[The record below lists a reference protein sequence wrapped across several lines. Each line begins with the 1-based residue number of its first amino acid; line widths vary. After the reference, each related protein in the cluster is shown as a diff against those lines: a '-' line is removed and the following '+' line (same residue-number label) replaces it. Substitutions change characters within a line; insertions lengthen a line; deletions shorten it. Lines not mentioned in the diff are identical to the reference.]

1 MSIAPPK
8 ITAVRTHQEQRS
20 NPLVKSMSIPSKS
33 VGAGSS
39 LSTKQRVAAGILP
52 PPTGPKP
59 LLLAP
64 KKSLPAL
71 SFKKTKPVVPPS
83 VQMKDTTTSSTSVA
97 TPTSPVVQ
105 STDVTNDADVIAS
118 PQPMDIDQPVDFWG
132 SISDDAGL
140 PGGRYVIQEKWS
152 LSDM

>member
-1 MSIAPPK
+1 MD
-8 ITAVRTHQEQRS
+8 
-20 NPLVKSMSIPSKS
+20 LPSKS
-33 VGAGSS
+33 VDAGSS

-71 SFKKTKPVVPPS
+71 SFKKNRPVVPPS
-83 VQMKDTTTSSTSVA
+83 SQRKDTITSTTSVA

-105 STDVTNDADVIAS
+105 TTDATNGTDVVAS
-118 PQPMDIDQPVDFWG
+118 PQPMDIDQPVDFWD
-132 SISDDAGL
+132 SISDDAGAL
-140 PGGRYVIQEKWS
+140 GERYVVEGK
-152 LSDM
+152 